1 MKKIIFLALATI
13 FCSVAFSQTLKDAIR
28 LTENEQYDVAE
39 MAYRQLIQKEPANG
53 TNWYYLGENYRKN
66 DDADSAKMC
75 FEKGLETEPA
85 NVINQVGIGKS
96 FLAKG
101 DGGNAKIWFDKALA
115 ASGGK
120 TVLLQAEVAEAY
132 IHSKSKDLNYATTLL
147 NNAIKVDAKNPE
159 LYILLGDVYTEKNDG
174 TNAAINYNKALEID
188 KKSIKAIVR
197 KGVLYKRST
206 NYDGAAEEFKNA
218 IAIDPDFAPAHRE
231 LGETYFKMRK
241 FEDAKAE
248 YKRFLELSKDNV
260 NARLRYASFLFLSED
275 YPSTLNEL
283 NQIQKFDSN
292 YVPMVRLFGYTYF
305 ETGDY
310 AKSLTLINKVFEKVA
325 EDKRSYLDYKYYAK
339 NLSKNGQD
347 SLAVLNLD
355 KAYSFD
361 STQTEL
367 LTEKASLLMKM
378 KKYDEAAAAYQQRI
392 TYGKGLTSADYFN
405 LGRAAYQLKDFNRAD
420 SAFAKVTEVQPSWP
434 NGFQW
439 RARSLVQIDS
449 TSDLGLAKP
458 HYEKY
463 IELSIADSANSTKYK
478 AGLIEAYKYLMSY
491 SVIQEKDKKKGKEF
505 IAKILEL
512 DPEDVQAKKSL
523 DALNAPPQ
531 PPQTPQTPK
540 QPKKDKP

>member
-1 MKKIIFLALATI
+1 MKKVIFSAIALMLYTV
-13 FCSVAFSQTLKDAIR
+13 SVAQSLKDAIR
-28 LTENEQYDVAE
+28 LTENEQYDFAE
-39 MAYRQLIQKEPANG
+39 VTFRQLVQKEPSNG

-66 DDADSAKMC
+66 DDADSARVC
-75 FEKGLETEPA
+75 YQKGLDVEPGNA
-85 NVINQVGIGKS
+85 LNQIGMGKY

-101 DGGNAKIWFDKALA
+101 DGGNAKTWFDKALA

-120 TVLLQAEVAEAY
+120 TVLLQSEVAEAY
-132 IHSKSKDLNYATTLL
+132 IHSKSKDLNYAMTLL
-147 NNAIKVDAKNPE
+147 NNAIKVDPKNPE
-159 LYILLGDVYTEKNDG
+159 LYILMGDIYTEKNDG

-231 LGETYFKMRK
+231 LGETFFKMRK

-248 YKRFLELSKDNV
+248 YKKFLELSKDNV

-275 YPSTLNEL
+275 YPATLNEL
-283 NQIQKFDSN
+283 NQVQKFDSN
-292 YVPMVRLFGYTYF
+292 YIPMVRLFAYTYF
-305 ETGDY
+305 ETGDS
-310 AKSLTLINKVFEKVA
+310 AKSLALINKVFEKVP
-325 EDKRSYLDYKYYAK
+325 EDKRTYLDYKYYAK

-347 SLAVLNLD
+347 SLAVIYLE

-361 STQTEL
+361 SSQTEL
-367 LTEKASLLMKM
+367 LTEKGNLLMKM
-378 KKYDEAAAAYQQRI
+378 KKYDEAATAYQQRI
-392 TYGKGLTSADYFN
+392 TYGKGITSADYFK
-405 LGRAAYQLKDFNRAD
+405 LGRAAYQMKDFYRAD
-420 SAFAKVTEVQPSWP
+420 SAFAKVTEVQPTWP

-439 RARSLVQIDS
+439 RAKSLAQIDS

-463 IELSIADSANSTKYK
+463 IELSLTDSVNIAKYK

-491 SVIQEKDKKKGKEF
+491 SVIQEKDKKKGKEY
-505 IAKILEL
+505 ISKILEL
-512 DPEDVQAKKSL
+512 DPDDVQAKKSL
-523 DALNAPPQ
+523 EALNAPPQ
-531 PPQTPQTPK
+531 PPKP
-540 QPKKDKP
+540 PKKDKP